1 MSDARPTHRFVL
13 AVVVVIAAFLLRQT
27 LVLRFHLELPPFI
40 TFYPAVMVVSLLC
53 GFLPGLLATAL
64 SSIFAAFWVLPPLR
78 QFKIANTSDAVA
90 VALFLVMGVIIA
102 LAAKRYSG
110 YQRRIAALERAQ
122 ALHASEER
130 YSLLFEG
137 NMDSI
142 FLTKPGGE
150 VLAANPAACA
160 MFGMTEEEFIGVGR
174 KWTADANDPRLAIA
188 LEERERAGKFKGEL
202 TYIRKDGSK
211 FICEIN
217 SFVIPGDELHFA
229 ILRDI
234 TARKLAEEASRES
247 RAKLEAALEGMT
259 DAVFISD
266 DRGHFIDF
274 NDAFATFH
282 RFKSKAECGKSSA
295 EYRDLIDL
303 FMANGDPV
311 LAENWVVPRALRGE
325 TGTNAEYTIRRK
337 DTGETWIGSYTFSPI
352 RDKDGAIAG
361 AVVTA
366 RDITERRRADEAL
379 RDSQAKLKG
388 IINSAMDAVISVDE
402 QQRIVGFNR
411 AAETIFHC
419 AASEALGSSLDR
431 FISEPRRAAHREHV
445 RRFGSKGVTAR
456 SMTSPAL
463 LTAIRSNGEV
473 FPIEATIS
481 HLKTGED
488 RLYTVILRDIT
499 ERKRAE
505 EALRASERL
514 YRGIGESISY
524 GVWVCDPD
532 GRNVYASDSFLN
544 LVGMTQQQCSDSGWA
559 GTLHPDDAESTLAA
573 WKECV
578 RTEGMW
584 DIEQRVRGVD
594 GQWHPILARGVP
606 VRDDKGQII
615 SWAGINLDISNIKR
629 AEQALLRSEKLASVG
644 RMAAA
649 IAHEI
654 NDPLEAVT
662 NLIYL
667 AKMDKEMPATARQ
680 FLDMADGELKQVAH
694 ITRQALGFYRES
706 NAPAVVPVNAVLDS
720 AVALMKNKIR
730 AKQAVISKEWD
741 GDLRVIGLEG
751 ELRQVYSN
759 LLGNSLDA
767 IDDGGTIKLKVSTG
781 THTRDG
787 YPCVRVTVAD
797 NGRGIK
803 ASSRQHIFEP
813 FFTTKGTVGTG
824 LGLWVTKQIVDKHC
838 GTIRMR
844 SSTDGARRGTVFSI
858 VLPVDPPAVKSDP
871 PAASEDATLA
881 AAD

>member
-1 MSDARPTHRFVL
+1 
-13 AVVVVIAAFLLRQT
+13 
-27 LVLRFHLELPPFI
+27 
-40 TFYPAVMVVSLLC
+40 
-53 GFLPGLLATAL
+53 
-64 SSIFAAFWVLPPLR
+64 
-78 QFKIANTSDAVA
+78 
-90 VALFLVMGVIIA
+90 
-102 LAAKRYSG
+102 
-110 YQRRIAALERAQ
+110 
-122 ALHASEER
+122 
-130 YSLLFEG
+130 
-137 NMDSI
+137 
-142 FLTKPGGE
+142 
-150 VLAANPAACA
+150 
-160 MFGMTEEEFIGVGR
+160 
-174 KWTADANDPRLAIA
+174 
-188 LEERERAGKFKGEL
+188 
-202 TYIRKDGSK
+202 
-211 FICEIN
+211 
-217 SFVIPGDELHFA
+217 
-229 ILRDI
+229 
-234 TARKLAEEASRES
+234 
-247 RAKLEAALEGMT
+247 
-259 DAVFISD
+259 
-266 DRGHFIDF
+266 
-274 NDAFATFH
+274 
-282 RFKSKAECGKSSA
+282 
-295 EYRDLIDL
+295 
-303 FMANGDPV
+303 
-311 LAENWVVPRALRGE
+311 
-325 TGTNAEYTIRRK
+325 
-337 DTGETWIGSYTFSPI
+337 
-352 RDKDGAIAG
+352 
-361 AVVTA
+361 
-366 RDITERRRADEAL
+366 
-379 RDSQAKLKG
+379 
-388 IINSAMDAVISVDE
+388 
-402 QQRIVGFNR
+402 
-411 AAETIFHC
+411 
-419 AASEALGSSLDR
+419 
-431 FISEPRRAAHREHV
+431 
-445 RRFGSKGVTAR
+445 
-456 SMTSPAL
+456 
-463 LTAIRSNGEV
+463 
-473 FPIEATIS
+473 
-481 HLKTGED
+481 
-488 RLYTVILRDIT
+488 
-499 ERKRAE
+499 
-505 EALRASERL
+505 
-514 YRGIGESISY
+514 
-524 GVWVCDPD
+524 
-532 GRNVYASDSFLN
+532 
-544 LVGMTQQQCSDSGWA
+544 
-559 GTLHPDDAESTLAA
+559 
-573 WKECV
+573 
-578 RTEGMW
+578 MW